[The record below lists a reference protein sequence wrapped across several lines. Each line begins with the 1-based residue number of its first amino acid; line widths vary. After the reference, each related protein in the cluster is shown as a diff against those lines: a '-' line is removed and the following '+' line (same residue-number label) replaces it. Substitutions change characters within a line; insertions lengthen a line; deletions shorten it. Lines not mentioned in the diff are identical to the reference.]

1 MPTIHD
7 KSLLATLKPEYEL
20 AVWNTDDSKQ
30 YRITVSQVLA
40 MDALQTTTN
49 GNVVSRGNGNTAAG
63 SYNLIIGNGNVQS
76 GGSKS
81 YSLIVGDGN
90 TLEGSSSAAIGSGN
104 SVLADASAA
113 LGEANQVTA
122 SAVNGM
128 ALGYG
133 NKVSGS
139 MGMAR
144 GQGASST
151 RFGEVASASKKIAE
165 FGDNQMSFLH
175 AQLVTD
181 GTAAEQEL
189 LLAGDF
195 IGIITNTSVAFE
207 AHLHGT
213 IHSGTP
219 GAAGD
224 SCYKVVR
231 GIIKNV
237 AGTVSLTGSVI
248 TTAIANDTEA
258 DWTWA
263 VDYDDTDK
271 KLKVTIIPQSGQV
284 VRAAAHII
292 LSQIGFDTYT
302 G

>member
-7 KSLLATLKPEYEL
+7 KSLLGTLKTEYEL
-20 AVWNTDDSKQ
+20 AVWNTDDNKQ
-30 YRITVSQVLA
+30 YRAPVSQVLEK
-40 MDALQTTTN
+40 DALQTITN
-49 GNVVSRGNGNTAAG
+49 GNVVSRGNGNSAAG

-76 GGSKS
+76 GAGET
-81 YSLIVGDGN
+81 YSLMVGDGN
-90 TLEGSSSAAIGSGN
+90 TLEASSAMVVGSSN
-104 SVLADASAA
+104 SVLADCSAA
-113 LGEANQVTA
+113 IGELNQILET
-122 SAVNGM
+122 AVNGI

-133 NKVSGS
+133 NKISGS
-139 MGMAR
+139 MQMAC
-144 GQGASST
+144 GQGASAT
-151 RFGEVASASKKIAE
+151 RFGELTLASKKIAE
-165 FGDNQMSFLH
+165 VGDNQMSFLH

-181 GTAAEQEL
+181 GTNAAQEL
-189 LLAGDF
+189 LLAGDL

-207 AHLHGT
+207 AHLHGVL
-213 IHSGTP
+213 HSGSP
-219 GAAGD
+219 GTAGD

-237 AGTVSLTGSVI
+237 GGTVSLTGSVI

-258 DWTWA
+258 DWTWG
-263 VDYDDTDK
+263 VVYDDTDK
-271 KLKVTIIPQSGQV
+271 KLKISITPQTGQV

>member
-1 MPTIHD
+1 MPTIHE
-7 KSLLATLKPEYEL
+7 KSLLATLKPAYEL
-20 AVWNTDDSKQ
+20 AVWNTEDSKQ
-30 YRITVSQVLA
+30 YRITVAQVLA
-40 MDALQTTTN
+40 LDALETTTN
-49 GNVVSRGNGNTAAG
+49 GNVVTRGNGNSAAG
-63 SYNLIIGNGNVQS
+63 SYHLIIGNGNLQS

-90 TLEGSSSAAIGSGN
+90 TLEGSSSLVIGTGN
-104 SVLADASAA
+104 SVLADDSAA
-113 LGEANQVTA
+113 LGEANQIMDT
-122 SAVNGM
+122 AVNGI
-128 ALGYG
+128 AAGYG

-144 GQGASST
+144 GQGALST
-151 RFGEVASASKKIAE
+151 RFGEFASASKKISE

-175 AQLVTD
+175 SQLVTD
-181 GTAAEQEL
+181 GTATAQEL
-189 LLAGDF
+189 LLSGDF
-195 IGIITNTSVAFE
+195 IGVITNTSLAFE
-207 AHLHGT
+207 AHLHGAL
-213 IHSGTP
+213 HSGAP

-231 GIIKNV
+231 GVIKNV
-237 AGTVSLTGSVI
+237 AGTVSLTGAVVV
-248 TTAIANDTEA
+248 TAIANDTEA

-263 VDYDDTDK
+263 VVFDDTDK
-271 KLKVTIIPQSGQV
+271 KLKITIAPQNGQV